1 MMKKRHLVF
10 PLVLGTIGIFLLMN
24 YGTVLAQTVDLKVTT
39 VQMRHQQ
46 MGVGIERFAKY
57 SQEKLKDK
65 VRIRTYPAAQLYTG
79 QEEIQAVI
87 KGEIQIAFVIGSTL
101 ELIDP
106 SQELLKLPFFFP
118 NVEMCYQ
125 YMDGPAGKKLF
136 DKIEEKGLEILGTV
150 SSGNVAISNNK
161 LILKRPEDF
170 KGLKMRSFGR
180 MGAATL
186 KALGAISIVTA
197 SEETYSALQQ
207 GVIDGMTTP
216 APVFLA
222 RKFFDIQKYVT
233 DGGMLN
239 ATLVAIIANKAWWNN
254 LPADVRNGL
263 SDSIQRVVQEQ
274 RADMEVEN
282 KKIFDQIAGKGCQV
296 YVLSPEEQMGLRK
309 ALQPVYDE
317 FVPKIGTT
325 LVKEAQQEVERLRK
339 TKK

>member
-1 MMKKRHLVF
+1 
-10 PLVLGTIGIFLLMN
+10 
-24 YGTVLAQTVDLKVTT
+24 
-39 VQMRHQQ
+39 
-46 MGVGIERFAKY
+46 
-57 SQEKLKDK
+57 
-65 VRIRTYPAAQLYTG
+65 
-79 QEEIQAVI
+79 
-87 KGEIQIAFVIGSTL
+87 
-101 ELIDP
+101 
-106 SQELLKLPFFFP
+106 
-118 NVEMCYQ
+118 
-125 YMDGPAGKKLF
+125 
-136 DKIEEKGLEILGTV
+136 
-150 SSGNVAISNNK
+150 
-161 LILKRPEDF
+161 
-170 KGLKMRSFGR
+170 
-180 MGAATL
+180 
-186 KALGAISIVTA
+186 
-197 SEETYSALQQ
+197 
-207 GVIDGMTTP
+207 MTTP